1 MHIHIYTYEIILHTY
16 QCIYVWDNDH
26 APTQIYP
33 SYTHIFVVQLSSSH
47 VTMSHIMTMLPKLPL
62 RKCPLHSKFLGSLQ
76 SSHSV
81 SWNCRSTQYFGHHKI
96 TWSNQGWGFL
106 SWGTIVHPLNEI
118 NFRHANCNS
127 LSNSNLT
134 EMQFQAMVH
143 CSVNE
148 IFYWFKAFL
157 RFRSQ
162 SPLNFGHNQIMP
174 YTRYIYS
181 Q

>member
-47 VTMSHIMTMLPKLPL
+47 CIVTMSYIMTMLPKLPL
-62 RKCPLHSKFLGSLQ
+62 RKCPLHSKFPGSLQ

-81 SWNCRSTQYFGHHKI
+81 SWNCRPTQYFGHHKI

-106 SWGTIVHPLNEI
+106 SWGTIVHPFNEI
-118 NFRHANCNS
+118 TFVMPIAI
-127 LSNSNLT
+127 LFQIPNLT
-134 EMQFQAMVH
+134 EMQFQAMAH
-143 CSVNE
+143 RSVNE
-148 IFYWFKAFL
+148 IFYWLKHSYVSVVNHHWTL
-157 RFRSQ
+157 V
-162 SPLNFGHNQIMP
+162 I
-174 YTRYIYS
+174 TK
-181 Q
+181 